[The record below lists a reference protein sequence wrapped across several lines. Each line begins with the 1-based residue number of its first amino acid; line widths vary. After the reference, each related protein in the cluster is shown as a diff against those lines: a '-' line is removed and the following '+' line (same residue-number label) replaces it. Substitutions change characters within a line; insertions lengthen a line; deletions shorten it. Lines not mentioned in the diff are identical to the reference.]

1 MQFGERAGNDAVRL
15 IRLRAPVVGA
25 VLIATH
31 CVAQADCIDNAAAF
45 HHVNVGLMRAIAQ
58 VESGTR
64 TNVISPNT
72 DGSFDIG
79 LMQINSSWLPRLS
92 QEGITKQSLFDPCTN
107 AYVGAWILS
116 ENIRQFGPTWIAIGA
131 YNASSPDK
139 RLAYARK
146 VYDAA
151 QSIVNT
157 PDSPMPILPPSYMP
171 PQTYNPFASLAVNQ
185 VKMAPHAPNAPNAP
199 AVLMA
204 KTGAANA
211 AATPGTF
218 NFDWAIDGAAA
229 VRPVQVFDDG
239 SKIYVQF
246 GDLKKVPAIFSETPR
261 GRVILQWEAQ
271 PPYAVISAPADTLVF
286 QLGDAEAK
294 ARRSAHEAPL
304 PAGGVTAAAATV
316 PAGASGAA
324 VAASAAGSQSKA
336 AARGALWY
344 VSVKS
349 GAPGTS
355 SGGVESATAQNAPA
369 AQVTTIPTVA
379 APAPALAT
387 PAAPAPARSNAN
399 TDALWYLSK

>member
-1 MQFGERAGNDAVRL
+1 MFGVFGVVR
-15 IRLRAPVVGA
+15 VGIA
-25 VLIATH
+25 LIATH
-31 CVAQADCIDNAAAF
+31 GAAQADCIDDAAAF

-64 TNVISPNT
+64 TNVINPNT

-139 RLAYARK
+139 RLAYAHK

-185 VKMAPHAPNAPNAP
+185 VKLAPHAATTPSAP
-199 AVLMA
+199 AALMA
-204 KTGAANA
+204 KPGAASA

-218 NFDWAIDGAAA
+218 HFDWTIEGVAAA
-229 VRPVQVFDDG
+229 RPVQVFDDG

-294 ARRSAHEAPL
+294 ARRTAHEAPL
-304 PAGGVTAAAATV
+304 PAGGVTTQAAKAPTGAT
-316 PAGASGAA
+316 
-324 VAASAAGSQSKA
+324 VAASPAGERKATSAAS
-336 AARGALWY
+336 GALWY

-349 GAPGTS
+349 GASGTS
-355 SGGVESATAQNAPA
+355 AGDVQSDATQTEPT
-369 AQVTTIPTVA
+369 AQVTPIPTVA
-379 APAPALAT
+379 APAPA
-387 PAAPAPARSNAN
+387 PAENANRSNVN